1 MTGKIRILIVSVII
15 GIIVVSAALSFGDFG
30 VSNKEESTTAVE
42 VLENSTGD
50 KKESTENTTR
60 KQAAEETTQPIDET
74 TKTVSETTIETTTIP
89 ENTTEE
95 TTTIPVTTTEETTTI
110 LAATTV
116 QENTTAYIPNAV
128 QNSTIDP
135 NKPMVA
141 LTFDDGPSG
150 ANTPRLLDCLEQYG
164 AHATFFVVGENI
176 GGHEDII
183 QRAYSIGCEIGNH
196 STTHAKL
203 TTLSNEGIS
212 NEIQPVVAT
221 IRSLTGQSSVICR
234 PPYGAVNDTVVSVIN
249 APVILWSIDTL
260 DWKTRNADT
269 TVATIQ
275 QQVSDGDIILLHD
288 IHQQSVDAAIRIIPW
303 LIDNG
308 YQLVTVSELGYYKQG
323 GLTVKR
329 YGSIR

>member
-1 MTGKIRILIVSVII
+1 MTGKIRILIASAII
-15 GIIVVSAALSFGDFG
+15 GVIVIFAALSFSDFG
-30 VSNKEESTTAVE
+30 ESDRKESTTAVE

-50 KKESTENTTR
+50 KEETTGKTTENTTI
-60 KQAAEETTQPIDET
+60 KQTEDETTQPIDDTTET
-74 TKTVSETTIETTTIP
+74 ASETTIETSMIP
-89 ENTTEE
+89 SSTTEE
-95 TTTIPVTTTEETTTI
+95 TTTIPVTTIAQESTTEY
-110 LAATTV
+110 V
-116 QENTTAYIPNAV
+116 PSVV
-128 QNSTIDP
+128 QNGTIDP

-176 GGHEDII
+176 GGHEEII

-196 STTHAKL
+196 STSHAKL
-203 TTLSNEGIS
+203 TTLSNEGVM
-212 NEIQPVVAT
+212 NEIQPVNAT
-221 IRSLTGQSSVICR
+221 ICSLTGQSSVICR
-234 PPYGAVNDTVVSVIN
+234 PPFGAVNDTVVSVVN

-288 IHQQSVDAAIRIIPW
+288 IHQQSVDAAVRIIPW